1 MVDLGHYIAAQRA
14 ARKISMRKLA
24 ELAHLSHT
32 EIYRLENGER
42 KHPSPGVLKA
52 IALALN
58 LDYNE
63 LMKVAGYLEDISA
76 TEGYPKT
83 QIDIEGLTEN
93 EIQEVKRF
101 IDYLRYKRNMTQ

>member
-1 MVDLGHYIAAQRA
+1 MDDLGHYIAMQRT

-52 IALALN
+52 IAIALHLN
-58 LDYNE
+58 YND
-63 LMKVAGYLEDISA
+63 LMKVAGYLEDN
-76 TEGYPKT
+76 GT
-83 QIDIEGLTEN
+83 QEDYARRSVDVEGLTEN
-93 EIQEVKRF
+93 EIQEVERY
-101 IDYLRYKRNMTQ
+101 IDYLRYKHKSQ